1 MRRRELLAA
10 ARGDVVEIGAG
21 TGANIAHYPPALGR
35 LALVEPDATM
45 ADQLERK
52 VARATREAE
61 VVRAGAE
68 ALPFP
73 DSSFDTAVFTLVLCT
88 VPDPSA
94 ALAEARRVLRP
105 DGRLLF
111 IEHVR
116 AESARRARWQDRLE
130 RPWRF
135 LFGGCHPNRDTGAVI
150 TAAGFS
156 IEQLDHG
163 ELPKAGPLTK
173 PLISGAAR
181 P

>member
-1 MRRRELLAA
+1 MLAGA
-10 ARGDVVEIGAG
+10 QGDVVEIGAG
-21 TGANIAHYPPALGR
+21 TGANLAHYPPAVGR
-35 LALVEPDATM
+35 LVLVEPDPTM

-52 VARATREAE
+52 VAEARRAAE
-61 VVRAGAE
+61 VARAAAE

-73 DSSFDTAVFTLVLCT
+73 DASFDTAVFTLVLCT
-88 VPDPSA
+88 VPDPQA

-105 DGRLLF
+105 KGRLLF

-116 AESARRARWQDRLE
+116 AESPRRARWQDRLE

-135 LFGGCHPNRDTGAVI
+135 AFGGCHPNRDTGAAI
-150 TAAGFS
+150 TAAGFA
-156 IEQLDHG
+156 IERLDHG